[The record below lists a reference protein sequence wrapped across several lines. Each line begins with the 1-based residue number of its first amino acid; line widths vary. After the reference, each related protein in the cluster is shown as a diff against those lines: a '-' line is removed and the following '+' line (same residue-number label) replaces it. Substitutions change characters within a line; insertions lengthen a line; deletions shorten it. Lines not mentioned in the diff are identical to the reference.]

1 MKNLKK
7 QLGSE
12 SETGE
17 RKSRGKRV
25 GEQLDMCV
33 YPFEI
38 IDCVLVLRLMNMEAL
53 RKNSV
58 RLNIK
63 NR

>member
-1 MKNLKK
+1 MKGTAKLMEKDEKFKK

-25 GEQLDMCV
+25 GEQLDVCV
-33 YPFEI
+33 
-38 IDCVLVLRLMNMEAL
+38 CVPLGL
-53 RKNSV
+53 
-58 RLNIK
+58 
-63 NR
+63 